1 MNNGIGFI
9 ITPKHLAPRILIP
22 FISFRS
28 DPHMCQQNF
37 PLHHCH
43 CFWKSLDNRYKHIFN
58 HILYILYIYHAYM
71 YIYKYTCIDHIK
83 LKVDWSLI
91 ISTSVS
97 VIKWQAFTFLPVS
110 FYQNYQ
116 AVTKTSPITQG
127 IFYFGPSFSDV
138 LLQIVESGP
147 SCAHHQRRS
156 RRSAAAARH
165 GANADA
171 GGLGKTMKN
180 WMGRR
185 C

>member
-1 MNNGIGFI
+1 VASIHFF
-9 ITPKHLAPRILIP
+9 T
-22 FISFRS
+22 S
-28 DPHMCQQNF
+28 
-37 PLHHCH
+37 
-43 CFWKSLDNRYKHIFN
+43 IF
-58 HILYILYIYHAYM
+58 L
-71 YIYKYTCIDHIK
+71 
-83 LKVDWSLI
+83 
-91 ISTSVS
+91 
-97 VIKWQAFTFLPVS
+97 
-110 FYQNYQ
+110 QNYQ

-147 SCAHHQRRS
+147 SCAHRRRS

-180 WMGRR
+180 LMGRR